1 MNYVMHFCRNRE
13 CNNGW
18 IDEDLTNAS
27 APPRW
32 KYCQECA
39 AKKGIDYDDQ
49 TPTSNLTKKE
59 LENRAKKKERFLKA
73 LKNKKTSN
81 PTR

>member
-27 APPRW
+27 APPKW
-32 KYCQECA
+32 KYCQECSE
-39 AKKGIDYDDQ
+39 KLGIDYNTQ
-49 TPTSNLTKKE
+49 TPTSNLSKKE

-73 LKNKKTSN
+73 LAKQKNIKSL
-81 PTR
+81 R